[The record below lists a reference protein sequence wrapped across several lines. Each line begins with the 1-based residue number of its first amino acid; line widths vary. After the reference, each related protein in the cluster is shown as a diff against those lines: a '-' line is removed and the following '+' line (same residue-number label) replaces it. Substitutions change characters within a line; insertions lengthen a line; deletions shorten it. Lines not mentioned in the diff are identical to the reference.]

1 MAMQRKQRNDRML
14 VPLDP
19 ALDRAINPCR
29 AAMGPS
35 TPTVDFALSVA
46 DGTSGLDLKRL
57 RSVRE
62 RAWGR

>member
-1 MAMQRKQRNDRML
+1 MQ

-19 ALDRAINPCR
+19 ALDRAINPGR

-35 TPTVDFALSVA
+35 TPTVDFALSLA